1 MTSPSSR
8 WIEAISVL
16 NEMTQTRRLN
26 WEPVSESV
34 PILSLSGGAFSSTA
48 SHTAFRTKYQDKW
61 LRIRKGGAGSS
72 LVSILAGGMHTLE
85 ILDDAGRAIFVVP
98 EATGLDDLFRSIEYQ
113 YQVSSGANALLESLL
128 KEKQTLK

>member
-26 WEPVSESV
+26 WEPLSESS
-34 PILSLSGGAFSSTA
+34 PILSFSGDGLSSTA
-48 SHTAFRTKYQDKW
+48 SHHAFRTRYENKW
-61 LRIRKGGAGSS
+61 LRIRKARQS
-72 LVSILAGGMHTLE
+72 LATLALGGGMYTLE
-85 ILDDAGRAIFVVP
+85 ILDDAGRPIFIVP

-113 YQVSSGANALLESLL
+113 YQVTSGANALLESLL